1 MPHTPILELEV
12 YPPFDGFPEEGIK
25 FFKQLKKNNKREW
38 FQAHKEEYEA
48 YVKLPMQSLISA
60 LRGEFARFAPE
71 IELHPKR
78 SMFRIYR
85 DIRFSKNKAPYK
97 THVAAVF
104 HPKGHWQ
111 QSAGYYLHI
120 EPGEVFLGGGI
131 YMPPNDLLRDIRRRI
146 VGHSDEFLSIVND
159 RPFQQR
165 FGELEGDKLQR
176 VPQGYEAA
184 HPMAEWLKYK
194 WLYAGVTWPHEK
206 SFRPKFVQE
215 AARIYEQVTPLVRFL
230 NDALRKG

>member
-1 MPHTPILELEV
+1 MAHTPILDLEV
-12 YPPFDGFPEEGIK
+12 YPPFDGFPKEGIK

-38 FQAHKEEYEA
+38 FQAHKEEYETF
-48 YVKLPMQSLISA
+48 VKLPMQSLIST
-60 LRGEFARFAPE
+60 LRGEFAKFAPE

-131 YMPPNDLLRDIRRRI
+131 YMPPNEQLRDIRRWI

-159 RPFQQR
+159 RPFRRR
-165 FGELEGDKLQR
+165 FGELEGDRLQR
-176 VPQGYEAA
+176 VPQGYETN

-206 SFRPKFVQE
+206 SFKPKFVQE

-230 NDALRKG
+230 NDALGKG

>member
-1 MPHTPILELEV
+1 MARPPLLDLEL
-12 YPPFDGFPEEGIK
+12 YPPFEGFPEEGIR
-25 FFKQLKKNNKREW
+25 FLKQLKKNNNRQW
-38 FQAHKEEYEA
+38 FQAHKSEYETF
-48 YVKLPMQSLISA
+48 VKLPMQSLIVA

-97 THVAAVF
+97 THAASVF

-111 QSAGYYLHI
+111 ACAGYYLHI
-120 EPGEVFLGGGI
+120 EPREVFLGGGV
-131 YMPPNDLLRDIRRRI
+131 YMPPSDQLRDIRRAL
-146 VGHSDEFLSIVND
+146 VEQSEEFLSIVND
-159 RPFQQR
+159 KSFRRR
-165 FGELEGDKLQR
+165 FSELEGDKLQR
-176 VPQGYEAA
+176 IPQGYNAD

-206 SFRPKFVQE
+206 SFSSKFVHE
-215 AARIYEQVTPLVRFL
+215 ATRVYEQVTPLVRFL
-230 NDALRKG
+230 NNAMRKG

>member
-1 MPHTPILELEV
+1 MLRPPLIDIEF
-12 YPPFDGFPEEGIK
+12 YPPFNGFPKEGIR
-25 FFKQLKKNNKREW
+25 FLEQLRKNNNRSW
-38 FQAHKEEYEA
+38 FQAHKSEYENL
-48 YVKLPMQSLISA
+48 VKLPMQSLIA
-60 LRGEFARFAPE
+60 AVRAEFAKFAPE
-71 IELHPKR
+71 IEVHPKR

-111 QSAGYYLHI
+111 KTAGYYLHI

-131 YMPPNDLLRDIRRRI
+131 YRPPTDQLREIRRALVER
-146 VGHSDEFLSIVND
+146 SEEFLSIVND
-159 RPFQQR
+159 RSFRKR
-165 FGELEGDKLQR
+165 FGELDGDKLQR
-176 VPQGYEAA
+176 VPQGYDAD

-194 WLYAGVTWPHEK
+194 WIYAGVTWPHEK
-206 SFRPKFVQE
+206 SFSPRFPRE

-230 NDALRKG
+230 NSAIGKG